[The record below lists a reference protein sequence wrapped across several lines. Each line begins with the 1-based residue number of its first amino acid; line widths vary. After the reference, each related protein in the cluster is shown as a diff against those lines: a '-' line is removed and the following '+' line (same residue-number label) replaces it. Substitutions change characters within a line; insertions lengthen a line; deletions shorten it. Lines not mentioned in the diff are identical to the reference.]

1 MITIVAILK
10 ARPGTERQLRDELLK
25 VAAPSRAEEGCV
37 DYILHNSPEHPEQYV
52 LYENWKDE
60 DALQAHLASS
70 HYQEYRRSTE
80 AWLAS
85 REVYRLNK
93 I

>member
-10 ARPGTERQLRDELLK
+10 ARAGNEQQLRDELLK
-25 VAAPSRAEEGCV
+25 VAVPSRAEGGCI
-37 DYILHNSPEHPEQYV
+37 DYILHNSPEHREQYV
-52 LYENWKDE
+52 LYETWKDE

-70 HYQEYRRSTE
+70 HYQEYRRSAE

-85 REVYRLNK
+85 REVYRLNR